1 MSDGLIEAPARPRPP
16 LVLAS
21 ASPRRAA
28 LLRTAGF
35 AFDVVAAAI
44 DEDAITADLALASW
58 VPSAIAL
65 ELARAK
71 AAAGAALRAD
81 ARVLG
86 ADTIVVLDGELL
98 GKPKDA
104 ADAARMLSRLSGR
117 SHEVVTGFAILDP
130 GGNVRARGFESTT
143 VTFARWPAE
152 ARNAYVASGE
162 PFDKAGAYGIQ
173 GAAGAFVERV
183 DGCWFNV
190 MGLPLARLVPLLA

>member
-1 MSDGLIEAPARPRPP
+1 MSAP

-21 ASPRRAA
+21 ASPRRAE

-35 AFDVVAAAI
+35 TFDVLVAAV
-44 DEDAITADLALASW
+44 DEDRLTADLALAQAA
-58 VPSAIAL
+58 PSAIAL
-65 ELARAK
+65 ELALAK
-71 AAAGAALRAD
+71 ARAVSAERPD

-98 GKPKDA
+98 GKPRDA
-104 ADAARMLSRLSGR
+104 ADAGRMLSRLSGR
-117 SHEVVTGFAILDP
+117 AHEVVTGFALVGP
-130 GGNVRARGFESTT
+130 GDAPDVRGFEATT

-152 ARNAYVASGE
+152 ARAAYVASGE

-190 MGLPLARLVPLLA
+190 MGLPLARIRPLLA